1 MAGHYYNLTADELKE
16 ARELQLE
23 VVRTA
28 TPDDYLD
35 AYHKLSVMESLI
47 AWHAAEA
54 FRSGGAKVKT
64 VKGQGKKT
72 DGRSKARKP
81 SSWSQ
86 ISIGRASR

>member
-54 FRSGGAKVKT
+54 FRSGGAKKT
-64 VKGQGKKT
+64 VQGKGKKAA
-72 DGRSKARKP
+72 GPSKARKP
-81 SSWSQ
+81 GSWSQ
-86 ISIGRASR
+86 ISIRKTDR